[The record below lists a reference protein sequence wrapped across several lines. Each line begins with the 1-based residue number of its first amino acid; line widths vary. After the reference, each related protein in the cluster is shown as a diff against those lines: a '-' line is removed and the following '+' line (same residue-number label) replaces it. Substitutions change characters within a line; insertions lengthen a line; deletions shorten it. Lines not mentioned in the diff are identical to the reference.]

1 MIEAKEIR
9 LTEFSHGSG
18 CGCKIAPAVLEQI
31 LNKSE
36 KKKFQNL
43 VVGNESRDDAA
54 VYDLGNGTALISTVD
69 FFTPVV
75 DDAFDFGRIASAN
88 AISDVYAMGGTPAL
102 ATAILGWPVDKL
114 PADLASE
121 VMKGAEDI
129 CAKANIP
136 LAGGHSIDSLE
147 PFFGLSVNGFVK
159 KQNLKTNNTAQAGDL
174 LFLTKPLGSGIL
186 STAIKRKIADKEDYQ
201 AAIRLMTT
209 LNNVGEKL
217 GELKSVTA
225 LTDVTGFG
233 LLGHLI
239 EMADG
244 SNLCAA
250 INYAHVAIEEA
261 AKKYIAQMCFPDN
274 LFRNWN
280 AYEKKVDAEEGSWFI
295 PLCDPQTNGGLL
307 AAVSPG
313 GVDDFLNTLRQ
324 NGIDSVTKP
333 IGIFTSK
340 EKYSVKIILS

>member
-1 MIEAKEIR
+1 MVETKEIR

-18 CGCKIAPAVLEQI
+18 CGCKIAPSVLEQI
-31 LNKSE
+31 LSKSE
-36 KKKFQNL
+36 KQKFSKL
-43 VVGNESRDDAA
+43 LIGNESRDDAA
-54 VYDLGNGTALISTVD
+54 VYDLGNGNALISTVD

-88 AISDVYAMGGTPAL
+88 ALSDVYAMGGTPIL
-102 ATAILGWPVDKL
+102 ATAILGWPIEKL
-114 PADLASE
+114 PAELASE

-136 LAGGHSIDSLE
+136 LAGGHSIDSAE
-147 PFFGLSVNGFVK
+147 PFFGLSVNGLVK
-159 KQNLKTNNTAQAGDL
+159 KENLKANNTAREGDL
-174 LFLTKPLGSGIL
+174 LFLTKPLGSGIF
-186 STAIKRKIADKEDYQ
+186 STAIKRKIISEEDYMT
-201 AAIRLMTT
+201 AINLMTS

-217 GELKSVTA
+217 GELKSVSA

-244 SNLCAA
+244 SNLSAI
-250 INYAHVAIEEA
+250 INYPDVPVLEGAE
-261 AKKYIAQMCFPDN
+261 KYIAQMSFPDN

-280 AYEKKVDAEEGSWFI
+280 AYEKKVEAKEGSWFI

-313 GVDDFLNTLRQ
+313 GVDDFLKTLKQ
-324 NGIDSVTKP
+324 NGIHSVTKP
-333 IGIFTSK
+333 VGRFTGK
-340 EKYSVKIILS
+340 ENYSVKIILS

>member
-1 MIEAKEIR
+1 MIEVKEIR

-31 LNKSE
+31 LNTLE
-36 KKKFQNL
+36 KKKFSQL
-43 VVGNESRDDAA
+43 LIGNESRDDAA
-54 VYDLGNGTALISTVD
+54 VYDLGNGNALISTVD

-88 AISDVYAMGGTPAL
+88 AVSDVYAMGGTPVL

-114 PADLASE
+114 PAELASE
-121 VMKGAEDI
+121 VLKGAEEI
-129 CAKANIP
+129 CSKANIP
-136 LAGGHSIDSLE
+136 LAGGHSIDSVE
-147 PFFGLSVNGFVK
+147 PFFGLSVNGLVK
-159 KQNLKTNNTAQAGDL
+159 KENLKANNTAREGDL

-186 STAIKRKIADKEDYQ
+186 STAIKRKVISEEDYQ
-201 AAIRLMTT
+201 TAINMMVS
-209 LNNVGEKL
+209 LNSAGEKL
-217 GELKSVTA
+217 GELKSVSA

-244 SNLCAA
+244 SNLSAA
-250 INYAHVAIEEA
+250 IDYPDVPIEKA
-261 AKKYIAQMCFPDN
+261 AEKYIAQMCFPDN

-280 AYEKKVDAEEGSWFI
+280 AYEKKVDAKEGSWFI

-307 AAVSPG
+307 AAVAVA
-313 GVDDFLNTLRQ
+313 GVDDFLKTLKQ
-324 NGIDSVTKP
+324 NGIQSVTKP
-333 IGIFTSK
+333 IGRFVAK
-340 EKYSVKIILS
+340 ENYSIKVNLS